1 MYLGIFLWVNPV
13 RALLSFI
20 ICRITFLGKFEF
32 SAILSSSVLFTLFFF
47 SLFLWDSQT
56 AYVDLGIVQQV
67 C

>member
-32 SAILSSSVLFTLFFF
+32 SAIITLTIFF
-47 SLFLWDSQT
+47 SPALFIFWDCDDTKIQT
-56 AYVDLGIVQQV
+56 LNLLL
-67 C
+67 